1 MSDEYLTK
9 ALATI
14 LDRKLFFVA
23 GQAKSGTTWL
33 QLILDAHPEICC
45 RGEGH
50 LGDVLLPALGE
61 SMERYNSYIRHN
73 NSLFKELPD
82 YPTLAYGPSRSLLQ
96 GACALL
102 LYEQCGGEVP
112 PLIGERTPANITCI
126 NLLHEIFPDAH
137 FVHII
142 RDVRDIAV
150 SFWFHGLR
158 TNPDWIQ
165 SEYGSLESV
174 AVRLAES
181 WVKMILAVRHG
192 ARSMDGAYH
201 EILYEHLHEDFDK
214 SLRPLLEQLGA
225 CVSDEILQTCRDAS
239 AFENVSGGRE
249 VGVEDRQSHF
259 RKGVVGD
266 WRDHLEPATA
276 ERVSEIAGELIRD
289 FGYD

>member
-1 MSDEYLTK
+1 MSDEYLSK
-9 ALATI
+9 ALATV

-23 GQAKSGTTWL
+23 GQGKSGTTWL

-61 SMERYNSYIRHN
+61 SLERYNGYIRHN

-82 YPTLAYGPSRSLLQ
+82 YPTLPYGPSRSLLQ
-96 GACALL
+96 SACALL
-102 LYEQCGGEVP
+102 LYEQCEGEVP
-112 PLIGERTPANITCI
+112 PLIGERTPANIVCI
-126 NLLHEIFPDAH
+126 NRLHEIFPDAH
-137 FVHII
+137 FVHVI

-181 WVKMILAVRHG
+181 WVKTILGARHV
-192 ARSMDGAYH
+192 ARSMDDAYH
-201 EILYEHLHEDFDK
+201 EICYEHLHKDFDET
-214 SLRPLLEQLGA
+214 LGPLLEQLGA
-225 CVSDEILQTCRDAS
+225 SVSDEILQTCHDAS

-249 VGVEDRQSHF
+249 AGIEDRQSHF

-266 WRDHLEPATA
+266 WREHLEPVTA

-289 FGYD
+289 FGYE